1 MSFCLNFPL
10 FMIVASLSFSV
21 ISTLL
26 KRKPARS
33 LTLILSGTCFVLDII
48 LFSYVLKTNQSY
60 TYTMGHYPH
69 PWGNELKISL
79 LETIISTI
87 FSGVLFFILLGGKE
101 SIEDNINENKQNLY
115 YGLCDLINVSL
126 LVLVYT
132 NDIFTGYV
140 FVEICTLASTGILV
154 LKGNG
159 KSLAA
164 AIRYMVFAL
173 VGSGLLLFG
182 IVFLYNVTG
191 NLLMPNLKESIV
203 VLWESKEYYLPL
215 LTAMCFISV
224 GVAIKSG
231 LFPFHFWM
239 ADTYGS
245 AVSASSGILSGII
258 SKAYIFFLIKVIKD
272 VFTIEIFKASGIAN
286 IIYVLAMLGI
296 VIGSISAIREND
308 IFRMCAYSSAAQIGY
323 IYMGIGLCSNA
334 SLVASLFQI
343 GAHAITKPALFLAAY
358 RISKSSDGASK
369 FRNIQGVYKRDLFTS
384 ICFSQGALSMVGIP
398 LTAGFIV
405 KYLFGT
411 AAFEFRG
418 FELFATLIVLIISTI
433 LNTIYF
439 TKTIIRLF
447 QVSYDNKKRTSATW
461 QYKVAGVVFVLANF
475 VFGIFAKNYIDIIFK
490 GLNIF

>member
-1 MSFCLNFPL
+1 MSFALNFPL

-26 KRKPARS
+26 KRKSARI
-33 LTLILSGTCFVLDII
+33 LALILSGVCFVLNIV
-48 LFSYVLKTNQSY
+48 LFIYVLKTNESY

-69 PWGNELKISL
+69 PWGNELKISE

-101 SIEDNINENKQNLY
+101 SIEDNVNENKQNLY
-115 YGLCDLINVSL
+115 YCLCDLINASL

-140 FVEICTLASTGILV
+140 FVEICTLASAGILV
-154 LKGNG
+154 LRGNG

-164 AIRYMVFAL
+164 TIRYMVFAL
-173 VGSGLLLFG
+173 IGSGLLLFG
-182 IVFLYNVTG
+182 IVFLYNITG
-191 NLLMPNLKESIV
+191 NLLMPNLKESII
-203 VLWESKEYYLPL
+203 VLWESKNYYLPL
-215 LTAMCFISV
+215 LTAMCFISI
-224 GVAIKSG
+224 GIAIKSG

-245 AVSASSGILSGII
+245 AISASSGILSGVI

-272 VFTIEIFKASGIAN
+272 VFTIEIFKASGIGN
-286 IIYVLAMLGI
+286 IIYVLALCGI
-296 VIGSISAIREND
+296 VVGSISAIRENN
-308 IFRMCAYSSAAQIGY
+308 IFRMCAYSSAAQIAY
-323 IYMGIGLCSNA
+323 IYMGVGLCSNV
-334 SLVASLFQI
+334 SLVAAIFQI
-343 GAHAITKPALFLAAY
+343 GAHAITKSALFLAAY

-369 FRNIQGVYKRDLFTS
+369 FRNVQGAYKRDMFS
-384 ICFSQGALSMVGIP
+384 SVCFSQGALSMVGIP

-411 AAFEFRG
+411 AAFEFSG
-418 FELFATLIVLIISTI
+418 FKLFATLIVLIISTF

-439 TKTIIRLF
+439 TKTIVRLF
-447 QVSYDNKKRTSATW
+447 QVSDDKTRRTKASL
-461 QYKVAGVVFVLANF
+461 QYMITGIILMIANF
-475 VFGIFAKNYIDIIFK
+475 GFGIFAKNYIDIIFK